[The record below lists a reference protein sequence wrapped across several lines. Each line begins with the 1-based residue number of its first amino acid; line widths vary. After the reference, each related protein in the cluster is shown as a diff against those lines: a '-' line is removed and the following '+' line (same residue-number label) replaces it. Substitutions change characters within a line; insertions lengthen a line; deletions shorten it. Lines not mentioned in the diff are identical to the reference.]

1 MSELDLQLDIL
12 REKILRP
19 IGNAASKLPKRELTG
34 FMATKGM
41 RYEKGGFMVVGRAVN
56 GWSNSFNPS
65 QLNASQEYDRVSTMI
80 KESVYGVEDVCPMKW
95 VTNQWQDN
103 TCYNT
108 RKSAFWRVT
117 REIVLSL
124 SLAENFKLWS
134 SYLAWSNLYK
144 IAPEEGGNPSRRLRS
159 VQLEGSRSLL
169 YREIEDFQPS
179 GLLFLTGWNRWA
191 KDFLIDKNIR
201 EVSGKFVEAS
211 GKLSL
216 GPGLKICVVVAVHPQ
231 AKKEDEWV
239 EEVARELNILRL
251 QNRESDDE

>member
-12 REKILRP
+12 RERILHP

-34 FMATKGM
+34 FMAAKGM

-56 GWSNSFNPS
+56 GWRNSFNPS
-65 QLNASQEYDRVSTMI
+65 QLNSSQEYDSVSTDI
-80 KESVYGVEDVCPMKW
+80 KEAVYARDICPMGW
-95 VTNQWQDN
+95 VTSQWQDN

-124 SLAENFKLWS
+124 SLAENIELWS
-134 SYLAWSNLYK
+134 SYLVWSNLYK
-144 IAPEEGGNPSRRLRS
+144 IAPEKGNPGERLRN
-159 VQLEGSRSLL
+159 VQLEGCRSLL
-169 YREIEDFQPS
+169 YREIGDLQPS

-211 GKLSL
+211 GKLSP
-216 GPGLKICVVVAVHPQ
+216 GPNLKICVVVAVHPQ
-231 AKKEDEWV
+231 GKKEDEWV
-239 EEVARELNILRL
+239 EEVAREFKILRL
-251 QNRESDDE
+251 QNRESDDG